1 MKVLT
6 IVGARPQFI
15 KAAVV
20 SRELRRRGDAV
31 KEVIVHTGQHFD
43 LNMSDIFFQEMR
55 IPKPDYQL
63 ELGGLSHGAMTGRM
77 LEQIEQVLQ
86 AENPDQVLV
95 FGDTNSTMAGA
106 LAAAKLHVPVAHVE
120 AGLRSFNRAMPEEIN
135 RVVADHVSD
144 VLFAPT
150 DIAEANL
157 KAEGIAPQKIVRT
170 GDVRLDAFQFYS
182 ALIADKPLPA
192 GVDPSTPYVLATVH
206 RAENTDDP
214 ARLRAIL
221 DALLAVAKQVPL
233 VFPIHPRTRKAIEQL
248 GRQEHIA
255 AQLRLLPPVGY
266 LDMLNLERHAAVI
279 ATDSGGVQKEAYFSG
294 VPCVTLRTETEWVE
308 LVECGANTLVSPDD
322 SQAMAQ
328 TICKRVGQRVAAGSL
343 YGDGRAGARIVDY
356 LLASAK

>member
-1 MKVLT
+1 M
-6 IVGARPQFI
+6 VGARPQFI
-15 KAAVV
+15 KAAMV
-20 SRELRRRGDAV
+20 SRALRSRDGVR
-31 KEVIVHTGQHFD
+31 EVLVHTGQHYD
-43 LNMSDIFFQEMR
+43 AAMSAVFFEELK
-55 IPKPDYQL
+55 IPQPDYNL
-63 ELGGLSHGAMTGRM
+63 EVGSASHGAQTGRM
-77 LEQIEQVLQ
+77 LADLERVIQ
-86 AENPDQVLV
+86 AERPQWVV
-95 FGDTNSTMAGA
+95 VHGDTNSTLAGT

-170 GDVRLDAFQFYS
+170 GDVMLDAFQFYS

-328 TICKRVGQRVAAGSL
+328 TICKRVGQRVATGSL